1 MFKRTLTLIV
11 ACLFATSALAGEGV
25 LFNYVLTE
33 EASSSDVITSE
44 FGFLIDFGKEAAAD
58 LGGTARLVVS
68 ATDEDSY
75 ALVSL
80 SLYDYSDNGDLVHI
94 GNRYID
100 APFKETSIVKWGRH
114 GEIEYT
120 LSLKPSRHATP
131 PAQDS

>member
-33 EASSSDVITSE
+33 EASSSDVTTSE

-75 ALVSL
+75 ALVS
-80 SLYDYSDNGDLVHI
+80 
-94 GNRYID
+94 
-100 APFKETSIVKWGRH
+100 
-114 GEIEYT
+114 
-120 LSLKPSRHATP
+120 P